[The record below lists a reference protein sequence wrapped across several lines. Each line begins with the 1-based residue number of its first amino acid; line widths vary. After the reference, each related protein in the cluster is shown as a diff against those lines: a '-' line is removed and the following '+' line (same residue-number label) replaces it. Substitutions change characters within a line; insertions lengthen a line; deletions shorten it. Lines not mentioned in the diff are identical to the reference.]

1 MQTAGAP
8 PRRRAGTRPKK
19 RGRLSVLLATAAA
32 VVVIATVALLV
43 MWAAPLARS
52 GAGAQDANPSGAGA
66 AGSAIIHD
74 DAGNVNDDYSYPIPP
89 GKAQQLNA
97 GSAVIHDDAGAV
109 HPYTTPEEVDPWV
122 NNLRGR

>member
-1 MQTAGAP
+1 MRSHGQTDGAAP
-8 PRRRAGTRPKK
+8 RAGTRPK
-19 RGRLSVLLATAAA
+19 RARLSVLLATAA

-52 GAGAQDANPSGAGA
+52 GAGAQGANPSAG

-74 DAGNVNDDYSYPIPP
+74 DAGNVNDYSYPLPP

-109 HPYTTPEEVDPWV
+109 HPYTPEEVDPGV
-122 NNLRGR
+122 HNLRGR

>member
-1 MQTAGAP
+1 MQKTDGSAP
-8 PRRRAGTRPKK
+8 RRAGTRPKK

-32 VVVIATVALLV
+32 VVVIATVALV
-43 MWAAPLARS
+43 MMWAAPLARS

-74 DAGNVNDDYSYPIPP
+74 DAGNVNDDYSYPIPS
-89 GKAQQLNA
+89 GKAEQLNA

-109 HPYTTPEEVDPWV
+109 HPYTIPEEVDPWV